1 MRVAVGLGVAANS
14 PTAWEDAVTWVT
26 EAERLGVDSAWGGE
40 TWGFDAFTPI
50 AYLAA
55 RTTRITLGC
64 AIAQVGSRSPA
75 VLAMTALSL
84 ASMTGGRFVLGLGTS
99 GPQVIE
105 GLHGVPFNPAYT
117 RLRETVEIIRL
128 ATSGERLSYEGKAYR
143 LPLPGGEGRAL
154 RLSAPPRPIPIYLA
168 TLGPRSLRLTGEIAD
183 GWFASSFMAE
193 HAAVFLD
200 EIRAGA
206 ESAGRSLDDVD
217 RQAGGVVQFGDDL
230 EALIQPRKPGF
241 AFEMGAMGS
250 PEHNFYRDAYTRQGY
265 GDLAQEVLRL
275 WLDGK
280 RDEAARLIPDDFVIK
295 ANLLGTDAQVR
306 DRIRA
311 YRDHGITTLRV
322 APAGDTLE
330 DRLTILGRF
339 MDLVREV
346 NAEGTPDSNAETRTA
361 RG

>member
-1 MRVAVGLGVAANS
+1 MKVGVGLGLAANS
-14 PTAWEDAVTWVT
+14 PAGWRDAETWVT

-50 AYLAA
+50 AYLASK
-55 RTTRITLGC
+55 TSRITLGC

-105 GLHGVPFNPAYT
+105 GLHGVPFNPAYS
-117 RLRETVEIIRL
+117 RLRETVEVLRL
-128 ATSGERLSYEGKAYR
+128 AVAGERIAYEGKVYQ
-143 LPLPGGEGRAL
+143 LPLPDSEGRAL
-154 RLSAPPRPIPIYLA
+154 RLSAPPAPVPIYLA
-168 TLGPRSLRLTGEIAD
+168 TLGPRSLRMTGELAD

-206 ESAGRSLDDVD
+206 EAAGRAFDEIE

-230 EALIQPRKPGF
+230 AELVAPRKPGF

-250 PEHNFYRDAYTRQGY
+250 PEHNFYRDAYERQGY
-265 GDLAQEVLRL
+265 GDLTREVLRL
-275 WLDGK
+275 WLDRK
-280 RDEAARLIPDDFVIK
+280 RDEAAALIPDEFVIK
-295 ANLLGTDAQVR
+295 ANLLGTDEMVK

-311 YRDHGITTLRV
+311 YRDGGITTLRV
-322 APAGDTLE
+322 SPAGDTLAA
-330 DRLTILGRF
+330 RLDTLGRF

-346 NAEGTPDSNAETRTA
+346 NAEPVPASA
-361 RG
+361 

>member
-1 MRVAVGLGVAANS
+1 MKVAVGLGVSANS
-14 PTAWEDAVTWVT
+14 PTAWSDAATWVT

-40 TWGFDAFTPI
+40 TWGFDAFTPL

-55 RTTRITLGC
+55 KTSRITLGC

-117 RLRETVEIIRL
+117 RLRETIEVLRM
-128 ATSGERLSYEGKAYR
+128 AMAGERVAYEGAVHQ
-143 LPLPGGEGRAL
+143 LPLPGRRAL
-154 RLSAPPRPIPIYLA
+154 RLSAPPSPVPIYLA
-168 TLGPRSLRLTGEIAD
+168 TLGPRSLRMTGELAD

-206 ESAGRSLDDVD
+206 DAGGRPFEAID

-230 EALIQPRKPGF
+230 NALVQPRKPGF

-250 PEHNFYRDAYTRQGY
+250 PEQNFYRDAYARQGY
-265 GDLAQEVLRL
+265 ADLGTEVLRL

-280 RDEAARLIPDDFVIK
+280 RDAAAALIPDEFVIQS
-295 ANLLGTDAQVR
+295 NFLGTDDMVR
-306 DRIRA
+306 ERIRA
-311 YRDHGITTLRV
+311 YRDNGVTTLRV
-322 APAGDTLE
+322 SPAGDTVV
-330 DRLTILGRF
+330 DRLETLGRF

-346 NAEGTPDSNAETRTA
+346 NAEPAPA
-361 RG
+361 

>member
-1 MRVAVGLGVAANS
+1 MKVAVGLGVSSNS
-14 PTAWEDAVTWVT
+14 PTAWSDAATWVT

-50 AYLAA
+50 AYLASK
-55 RTTRITLGC
+55 TSRITLGC

-84 ASMTGGRFVLGLGTS
+84 ASMTEGRFVLGLGTS

-117 RLRETVEIIRL
+117 RLRETVEVLRL
-128 ATSGERLSYEGKAYR
+128 AMAGERLSYEGAVYQ
-143 LPLPGGEGRAL
+143 LPVPGRRAL
-154 RLSAPPRPIPIYLA
+154 RLSAPPAPVPIYLA
-168 TLGPRSLRLTGEIAD
+168 TLGPRSLRMTGELAD

-206 ESAGRSLDDVD
+206 EAAGRPFEAID
-217 RQAGGVVQFGDDL
+217 RQAGGVLQFGDDL
-230 EALIQPRKPGF
+230 PALIEPRKPGF

-250 PEHNFYRDAYTRQGY
+250 PKQNFYRDAYTRQGY

-280 RDEAARLIPDDFVIK
+280 RDEAAALIPDEFVVQS
-295 ANLLGTDAQVR
+295 NLLGTEDMVR
-306 DRIRA
+306 ARIRA
-311 YRDHGITTLRV
+311 YRDHGVTTLRV
-322 APAGDTLE
+322 SPAGDTLAA
-330 DRLTILGRF
+330 RLETLGRF

-346 NAEGTPDSNAETRTA
+346 NAEAA
-361 RG
+361 A